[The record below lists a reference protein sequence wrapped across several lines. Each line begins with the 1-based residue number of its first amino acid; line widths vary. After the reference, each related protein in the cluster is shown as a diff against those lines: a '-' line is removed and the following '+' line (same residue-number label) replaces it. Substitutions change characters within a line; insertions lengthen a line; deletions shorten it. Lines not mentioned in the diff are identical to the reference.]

1 VRPLVAV
8 GTHRYQRVLMVPWW
22 WNTCQWPGA
31 VRRHSEVRVRPQPGQ
46 HHPAETDL
54 IRSGARA
61 IRPSRTATGNVQSG
75 DREQGMEVQYRQT
88 QVHAG
93 VP

>member
-1 VRPLVAV
+1 MTVRPLVAV

-46 HHPAETDL
+46 HHKRAHKRTL
-54 IRSGARA
+54 IGTTGRWLPSMTRSDQSE
-61 IRPSRTATGNVQSG
+61 PLTSGNALA
-75 DREQGMEVQYRQT
+75 
-88 QVHAG
+88 AG
-93 VP
+93 